1 MEKALIKIKDL
12 HLYYKV
18 FEGQL
23 HVLDGINLDIGYEE
37 RLGLIGESGCG
48 KSTLMKLII
57 NPRFASYVG
66 MVKGEIIFNQKN
78 LLGMSIK
85 KRKELMK
92 GKISM
97 IYQEPFAAL
106 NPVFTIGTQIQD
118 VIRYS
123 NFLKKY
129 SKKEM
134 KDLSIELL
142 NRVFIPDPDRV
153 LGYYPCQ
160 LSGGM
165 CQRVCIALAIQ
176 NSREILIAD
185 EPGTALDA
193 TTKVQILRLLNK
205 LVSETKVSTIL
216 VSHDLAS
223 IKNFTDK
230 IIVMYAGTIVEV
242 AKIKEFFDEPLHPY
256 SKALIASL
264 PRLNKVTK
272 ITGLKGQIP
281 DYYNPPLGCRFFDRC
296 DYRMEICGNRKP
308 PFFEF
313 SKTRKVAC
321 FLYKSDFN

>member
-165 CQRVCIALAIQ
+165 CQRVCIALAI
-176 NSREILIAD
+176 
-185 EPGTALDA
+185 
-193 TTKVQILRLLNK
+193 
-205 LVSETKVSTIL
+205 
-216 VSHDLAS
+216 
-223 IKNFTDK
+223 K
-230 IIVMYAGTIVEV
+230 ISL
-242 AKIKEFFDEPLHPY
+242 EF
-256 SKALIASL
+256 
-264 PRLNKVTK
+264 
-272 ITGLKGQIP
+272 
-281 DYYNPPLGCRFFDRC
+281 
-296 DYRMEICGNRKP
+296 
-308 PFFEF
+308 
-313 SKTRKVAC
+313 
-321 FLYKSDFN
+321 